1 MKKLILLTLFTS
13 LGVISACSSVPYQ
26 TSASILQQ
34 QQELQAKQVI
44 WQVTHIQGHALSA
57 DELAHQPSLSFDAN
71 SQQVK
76 GSDGCNRIFGSYQLQ
91 GNNLH
96 LGPLA
101 STRMMC
107 AGNMQISDQFHLALA
122 KVTSFSVEKQILKL
136 KDQSNH
142 VIMELNSQN
151 H

>member
-1 MKKLILLTLFTS
+1 MKKLILLILFTGLS
-13 LGVISACSSVPYQ
+13 VISACSSLPHQ
-26 TSASILQQ
+26 PSASVLQQ

-57 DELAHQPSLSFDAN
+57 DELAHRPSLSFDAN
-71 SQQVK
+71 SQQVR

-91 GNNLH
+91 GNNLR
-96 LGPLA
+96 LSPLA
-101 STRMMC
+101 STKMMC
-107 AGNMQISDQFHLALA
+107 INNMQISDQFHLALA

-142 VIMELNSQN
+142 VMMELHSQN